1 MNSYD
6 YVPYE
11 DETEFCAEDD
21 QQEIDEISDN
31 QFLTMKI
38 RETLSSFFGLIEYS
52 QLKQSEID
60 ELISLL
66 DYAHEEG
73 FDLFKSRTWT
83 GGKSVYDYIADMS
96 ESLLMFSD
104 FDQSGRDMIED
115 FIERM
120 RRRSQ
125 TMMEPSR

>member
-11 DETEFCAEDD
+11 DETDFCVEDD

-31 QFLTMKI
+31 QFFTMKI
-38 RETLSSFFGLIEYS
+38 RETLFSFFGLIEYS

-73 FDLFKSRTWT
+73 FDLLKSRMWT
-83 GGKSVYDYIADMS
+83 DGKSVYDYIENMI
-96 ESLLMFSD
+96 LP
-104 FDQSGRDMIED
+104 FDKPKHFG
-115 FIERM
+115 
-120 RRRSQ
+120 
-125 TMMEPSR
+125 